1 MQIKINTIIDCMKNL
16 NKKYKNLRRYFNY
29 KKNKVNFIT
38 MKNKLQKIYLSKQNK
53 DIKKINKKYKTLK
66 KTINNI
72 KSIKKKIKYVKELFQ
87 LSIEIRDNSIL
98 DDINVYIKNI
108 NIRINN
114 LKTKKMFCKK
124 YDKYNCYIDF
134 QSGSGGIEAQDWTS
148 ILLKMYL
155 KWIEKKKFKSKI
167 INKLNGEKS
176 GIKSATLH
184 VTGKY
189 AFGWLRTESGVHRL
203 VRKSPFDTGNK
214 RHTSFSSTFIY
225 PEIQNKINIKI
236 NQNDLRID
244 VYKSSGSGGQH
255 VNKTES
261 AVRITHISTGIV
273 VQCQNNRSQHK
284 NKNTAMKQIKKKLYN
299 LEIEKKNI
307 KKQKIENKK
316 SDIRW
321 SNQIRSYIFDDS
333 RIKDLRTGIEIRNV
347 QYVLNGNLDK
357 FIKANLNMKP

>member
-1 MQIKINTIIDCMKNL
+1 MKNIKILGGI
-16 NKKYKNLRRYFNY
+16 FNY
-29 KKNKVNFIT
+29 KNNKANLII
-38 MKNKLQKIYLSKQNK
+38 MKNNLKKIYLSKQSKNFK
-53 DIKKINKKYKTLK
+53 EIKKEYKILK
-66 KTINNI
+66 EIINNI
-72 KSIKKKIKYVKELFQ
+72 ENIKKKIKYVKELFQ
-87 LSIEIRDNSIL
+87 LSIDTKDNSIL
-98 DDINVYIKNI
+98 NDINIYIKNI
-108 NIRINN
+108 NIKINN
-114 LKTKKMFCKK
+114 LKIKTMFCKK

-155 KWIEKKKFKSKI
+155 RWIEKKRFKSKI
-167 INKLNGEKS
+167 INKLNGEKA
-176 GIKSATLH
+176 GIKSVTLH
-184 VTGKY
+184 VIGKY

-203 VRKSPFDTGNK
+203 VRKSPFNTGNK
-214 RHTSFSSTFIY
+214 RHTSFSSIFVY
-225 PEIQNKINIKI
+225 PETKNKINIEI

-299 LEIEKKNI
+299 LEIKKNNI

-321 SNQIRSYIFDDS
+321 SNQIRSYIFDNS
-333 RIKDLRTGIEIRNV
+333 RVKDLRTGIEIRNV

-357 FIKANLNMKP
+357 FIKASLNMKL